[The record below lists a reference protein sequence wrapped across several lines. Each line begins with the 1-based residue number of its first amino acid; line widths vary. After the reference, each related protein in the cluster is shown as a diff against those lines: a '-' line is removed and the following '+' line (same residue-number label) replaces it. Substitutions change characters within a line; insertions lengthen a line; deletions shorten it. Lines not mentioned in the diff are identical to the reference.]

1 MSGKPPPSPNLFSHR
16 DIPVP
21 TSPAPTGD
29 AAVSHPV
36 FSSADSPSA
45 TDEEGRSPGPPAT

>member
-16 DIPVP
+16 DVPVH
-21 TSPAPTGD
+21 TSPAATGD

-45 TDEEGRSPGPPAT
+45 KDEEGQPPEPPAT